1 MNAATLMLRDLHIF
15 QQEFAFLPSP
25 EVFSRNFSQTIFQS
39 RLIRKLWYSLFGRV
53 VELVLVGAREALLDA
68 AVRPEP
74 LHAGQQLLREGL
86 RVLHARHHVHHHLGV
101 ALQFKEGGKLRNGLP
116 DGWQKWGVAGCHNI
130 IKYESVMHCQGAW
143 QIPPALWLIL
153 GGTSKIE
160 KVALPRQPHLLPIP
174 ITCQLL
180 IRL

>member
-1 MNAATLMLRDLHIF
+1 MLQPSCSGICIFFNKSLLFFPLRKSFHATSHRQFSNLDLYVSCGTHYLA
-15 QQEFAFLPSP
+15 ESLS
-25 EVFSRNFSQTIFQS
+25 
-39 RLIRKLWYSLFGRV
+39 WYSL
-53 VELVLVGAREALLDA
+53 EREKHSWTPPSVQSRCMPASSSSEKGSVSSMRDTTSITILASLC
-68 AVRPEP
+68 R
-74 LHAGQQLLREGL
+74 GNC
-86 RVLHARHHVHHHLGV
+86 
-101 ALQFKEGGKLRNGLP
+101 KLRNGLP